1 MRFTAATAVS
11 LLAGS
16 AIAAPAD
23 MNMNSSKAADMSTDA
38 SSITNIRLADMFSE
52 RQMAVLKVLSKHQQE
67 LGMSQEEMQ
76 MMDAFMAAL
85 HGDAAGNVKRDDPAP
100 VDAADTAPVDA
111 ADTAPVDAADTAP
124 VDAADTAPV
133 DAADPTVTPT
143 SANSTALDILDGVIA
158 ALTAAGSNA
167 ATPVAG
173 ADTTGVN
180 STAAGALGSST
191 GLLSILK
198 GIPVLGA
205 LLGTMTST
213 AGGATSGL
221 GSATSGLS
229 NLTGGCAGGL
239 EGLTGGLGG
248 LKGGLG
254 GLTGG
259 LGLLGGLKKGGL
271 LGGILIPGI
280 L

>member
-100 VDAADTAPVDA
+100 VDAV
-111 ADTAPVDAADTAP
+111 DTAPVDAADTAP

-205 LLGTMTST
+205 LLGTATST

-239 EGLTGGLGG
+239 GALTGGLGG

-259 LGLLGGLKKGGL
+259 LGLLGGLNKGGL